1 METLEFTVYVYS
13 LQLLVYKMISSL
25 KRCTTVAFI
34 VARKQ
39 TRTRRWRKGK
49 RHGQARDKA
58 QTSDKQNNVGKVVK
72 KEQTARPRLSE
83 DSRTLE
89 GREEHKGLRVWPE
102 DRRTKE
108 NTGFASAARGQ
119 QDTKKHPDTGF
130 RGAAKDCL
138 GKKKQIQKN
147 EEEEEDEEA
156 AMEEGNGEELSNG
169 REQWRGAKERRKGGG
184 EVTGEDKREKGKGR
198 RKRKKREGRASKH
211 PRTPQG

>member
-138 GKKKQIQKN
+138 GKKKQMKKN
-147 EEEEEDEEA
+147 EEEEEEEA